1 MSSLYLHIPFCSS
14 KCQYCDFF
22 SLATSSSAERDEYVD
37 LLGLELQRLVR
48 KQQRDPL
55 QSIFFGGGTPSL
67 LTVTQV
73 DRLLRQLD
81 TAFGFAPEVEISMEA
96 NPGTLDQDKLAG
108 YQQAGVNRLSL
119 GVQTFND
126 RQLQTLGRL
135 HSAAEA
141 RRAVAM
147 ARQAGFD
154 NLSLDLI
161 FALPGQT
168 LRDLQQDV
176 QEFCELAPEH
186 LSCYGLTVEA
196 GTPLEASV
204 QKGRLELPDDDYYA
218 EAFLCLH
225 ESLTAAGY
233 VHYEISNYAR
243 PGFACR
249 HNLGYWQRQSCFG
262 LGAGAHSFSAAGWGE
277 RRATAPDL
285 AAYRHAVLAGRDP
298 TERLEVFDRTAA
310 MRETLYLGL
319 RTRTGVENRRFREI
333 YGVGVAE
340 AFPEGVAQLR
350 PWLDKQGGCWRMQPK
365 GWLLFDHLIQA
376 FL

>member
-1 MSSLYLHIPFCSS
+1 
-14 KCQYCDFF
+14 
-22 SLATSSSAERDEYVD
+22 
-37 LLGLELQRLVR
+37 
-48 KQQRDPL
+48 
-55 QSIFFGGGTPSL
+55 
-67 LTVTQV
+67 
-73 DRLLRQLD
+73 
-81 TAFGFAPEVEISMEA
+81 
-96 NPGTLDQDKLAG
+96 
-108 YQQAGVNRLSL
+108 
-119 GVQTFND
+119 
-126 RQLQTLGRL
+126 
-135 HSAAEA
+135 
-141 RRAVAM
+141 M

-168 LRDLQQDV
+168 LLDLRQDIL
-176 QEFCELAPEH
+176 EFCEFEPEH
-186 LSCYGLTVEA
+186 LSCYGLTVET
-196 GTPLEASV
+196 GTPLEISV
-204 QKGRLELPDDDYYA
+204 QQGLLELPDDECYA

-225 ESLTAAGY
+225 ESLVDAGY

-285 AAYRHAVLAGRDP
+285 DAYRHAVLAGRDP
-298 TERLEVFDRTAA
+298 SESLELFDHTAA

-319 RTRTGVENRRFREI
+319 RTHQGVDERQFRAT

-340 AFPEGVAQLR
+340 AFPEAVRQLAAQLECRDGAWRFR
-350 PWLDKQGGCWRMQPK
+350 PD
-365 GWLLFDHLIQA
+365 GWLLFDRLIQA